1 MKRTKYPCKINDLY
15 SLCLTHSW
23 LQQQAKWRYITDIV
37 QMWANHFAR
46 LFLRLQNVSEDD
58 AVRWSVL
65 EMMEV
70 ASQDTSSTIVGKTQE
85 GNMIIV
91 HNMLFVNQCII
102 SLTKL

>member
-1 MKRTKYPCKINDLY
+1 MQSTKYPCKINDLY

-46 LFLRLQNVSEDD
+46 LFLRLQNVSEYD

-70 ASQDTSSTIVGKTQE
+70 ASQDTSRTIVGKTQE

-91 HNMLFVNQCII
+91 HNML
-102 SLTKL
+102 L